1 MIRPVEPTQFPKKAL
16 YVEPKESQEKDIE
29 GKVGTP
35 SVLARFNG
43 ILR

>member
-1 MIRPVEPTQFPKKAL
+1 MIRPVEPTQFPKAL
-16 YVEPKESQEKDIE
+16 YVEPRKSQEKAID

>member
-1 MIRPVEPTQFPKKAL
+1 MIRPVEPTQFPIKAL
-16 YVEPKESQEKDIE
+16 YVEPKKSQEEAIDD
-29 GKVGTP
+29 KVGTP

>member
-1 MIRPVEPTQFPKKAL
+1 MIRPVEPTQMPKAL
-16 YVEPKESQEKDIE
+16 YVEPRKSQEKAID

>member
-16 YVEPKESQEKDIE
+16 YVEPKKSQEKAID

>member
-16 YVEPKESQEKDIE
+16 YVEPKKSQ
-29 GKVGTP
+29 GKSIDGKIRTP